1 MSNVGVPVVG
11 LDMFTRGYS
20 DLHHTANDTID
31 KIVPERINQSAAVY
45 VTFAYLASELGGYYR
60 AEN

>member
-31 KIVPERINQSAAVY
+31 KIVPDRINQSAAVY
-45 VTFAYLASELGGYYR
+45 VTFAYLASELGDYYR

>member
-1 MSNVGVPVVG
+1 MANIGVPVAG
-11 LDMFTRGYS
+11 LDMFTEDYF

-31 KIVPERINQSAAVY
+31 KIEHDRINQSAAVY

-60 AEN
+60 AK